1 MLLPDDRRP
10 RNLLL
15 SPSRFCAYSLGDW
28 IGACQR
34 TGIPHV
40 PAMHVTDF
48 EPHDLLRHDETGPHQ
63 LRLDAAY
70 EKVRRAAAPGWMLR
84 WDCCASAD
92 LKFSMGEG
100 RKPGGDTLGTLP
112 IDTRIL
118 ELVWDYPRVVVPVW
132 RRPWIGEQMI
142 FMDGYPVEYRAF
154 VQNGELIGIS
164 SYYPQRS
171 LRRDEEHLADVEK
184 HVSALLAEIE
194 GPLEW
199 PATHEETMNIRT
211 MTAKLDGRKPAPGTP
226 DPDGVHF
233 TADFAATALGM
244 LFLEGGPPHF
254 MGAHPCCFPPGR
266 IREVA
271 LEAHDADGTGE
282 AGTAANE
289 P

>member
-10 RNLLL
+10 RDLLL

-48 EPHDLLRHDETGPHQ
+48 EAHDLLQHDQAGPHQ
-63 LRLDAAY
+63 LRLNAAY
-70 EKVRRAAAPGWMLR
+70 EAVRRAARPGWMLR

-100 RKPGGDTLGTLP
+100 RSPASKTLGTLP
-112 IDTRIL
+112 IDSRIL

-132 RRPWIGEQMI
+132 RRPWMGEQMI
-142 FMDGYPVEYRAF
+142 FADGYPVEYRAF

-164 SYYPQRS
+164 SYYPQRA
-171 LRRDEEHLADVEK
+171 LPRNEEHLAAIRK
-184 HVSALLAEIE
+184 HVSTLLEE
-194 GPLEW
+194 LDGPFEW
-199 PATHEETMNIRT
+199 PAAHAEAMGMRTAVPTMESK
-211 MTAKLDGRKPAPGTP
+211 APPAGTP
-226 DPDGVHF
+226 DPDSVHF
-233 TADFAATALGM
+233 TADFAATTLGM

-254 MGAHPCCFPPGR
+254 MGAHPCCFQPER
-266 IREVA
+266 IQGVA
-271 LEAHDADGTGE
+271 LQA
-282 AGTAANE
+282 